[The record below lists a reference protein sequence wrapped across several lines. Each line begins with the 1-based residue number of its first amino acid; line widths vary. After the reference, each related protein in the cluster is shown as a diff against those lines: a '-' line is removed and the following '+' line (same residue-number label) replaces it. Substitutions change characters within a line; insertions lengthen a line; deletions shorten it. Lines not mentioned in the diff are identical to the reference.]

1 MKETAIIIPNYNGM
15 QYLETCL
22 SSLEKQTCREFTIY
36 LVDNGSTDQSRSY
49 VSAHFPE
56 VQWIQLD
63 QNYGFS
69 RAVNEGIRRTRE
81 PYVILLNNDTQA
93 EERFVEEMLEG
104 IRRHPKAFSAGAKM
118 LSWQERDKIDDAGNY
133 YNMLGWAFA
142 RGKGKPETGYQKEQ
156 KVFAACEEAPG
167 HRYLFLTKN
176 ILPIWKIW
184 ISATAPGSLGMRTGF
199 CRGQGF
205 TMWAAEPAVPD
216 TICSRSGILPETMF
230 I

>member
-81 PYVILLNNDTQA
+81 ARERNPYRLVMG
-93 EERFVEEMLEG
+93 RWRWG
-104 IRRHPKAFSAGAKM
+104 SGARPWR
-118 LSWQERDKIDDAGNY
+118 S
-133 YNMLGWAFA
+133 
-142 RGKGKPETGYQKEQ
+142 T
-156 KVFAACEEAPG
+156 
-167 HRYLFLTKN
+167 
-176 ILPIWKIW
+176 W
-184 ISATAPGSLGMRTGF
+184 I
-199 CRGQGF
+199 
-205 TMWAAEPAVPD
+205 
-216 TICSRSGILPETMF
+216 
-230 I
+230 